1 MGAELLALPPLTALR
16 NTILMHFGRWLNL
29 LCLSFLLGGCASVS
43 PTSTPA
49 TLDHVLAD
57 PALNGATVSLMVRD
71 ARSGTTL
78 YQHNPRSRLI
88 PASNLKLLTTA
99 AAMDVLGPQYRFS
112 TQLLSNGTRQGE
124 RLTGNL
130 YLRGL
135 GDPTTQ
141 FADYQAL
148 AAQLASQ
155 GVRQV
160 QGDLVFDDTF
170 FDAERLGVDWAHDDE
185 STYYGAQ
192 ISALTVSP
200 NTDFDAGTLLI
211 TATAPIA
218 PGQPVNVVVS
228 PATDYVQLS
237 NRAVS
242 GAGNSYAITR
252 QHGTNL
258 LQLTGALAPGK
269 QSRQWVSVWEPTQ
282 LVANLFEQALAQ
294 QGIQVLGRRVIGGA
308 SPATATVLAEHQ
320 SAPLQDLIAPLL
332 KLSNNN
338 MSEALLKAMG
348 RKTANAGTAAAGVAA
363 VAAFMQRQGLD
374 PATLRQV
381 DGSGLSR
388 RNLVS
393 SQHLTDLL
401 LATAK
406 QPWFG
411 AWYAALPIAGNADRM
426 TGGSLRYRLRGTAAQ
441 NNLHAKTGSMA
452 GVSSLSGYITDAEG
466 RRLVFSM
473 ISNNYVSDAAPV
485 RALENRVALAL
496 TQWRD

>member
-1 MGAELLALPPLTALR
+1 
-16 NTILMHFGRWLNL
+16 MHFGRWLHL

-49 TLDHVLAD
+49 SLEQLLAD

-71 ARSGTTL
+71 VRSGSTL
-78 YQHNPRSRLI
+78 YQHNPRTRLI

-112 TQLLSNGTRQGE
+112 TQLLSNGAQQGE

-130 YLRGL
+130 YLKGL
-135 GDPTTQ
+135 GDPTLQ

-155 GVRQV
+155 GVRQI

-170 FDAERLGVDWAHDDE
+170 FDVERLGVDWAQDDE

-200 NTDFDAGTLLI
+200 NTDFDAGTLLV
-211 TATAPIA
+211 TARAPLA
-218 PGQPVNVVVS
+218 PGQPVSVAVS
-228 PATDYVQLS
+228 PSTDYVQLS

-242 GAGNSYAITR
+242 GPGNSYGITR

-294 QGIQVLGRRVIGGA
+294 QGIQVLGRRVISGA
-308 SPATATVLAEHQ
+308 SPATARVLAEHR
-320 SAPLQDLIAPLL
+320 SAPLQALITPLL

-348 RKTANAGTAAAGVAA
+348 RKASNAGTAQAGVAA
-363 VAAFMQRQGLD
+363 VAAFLQRQGID
-374 PATLRQV
+374 PSTLIQV

-393 SQHLTDLL
+393 SQTLTDLL
-401 LATAK
+401 LASAR
-406 QPWFG
+406 QPWFN
-411 AWYAALPIAGNADRM
+411 AWYAALPIAGNSERM
-426 TGGSLRYRLRGTAAQ
+426 TGGSLRYRLRGTAAE

-452 GVSSLSGYITDAEG
+452 GVSSLSGYITDAGG

-473 ISNNYVSDAAPV
+473 VSNNYLSDAAPI
-485 RALENRVALAL
+485 RGLENRVVLAL
-496 TQWRD
+496 TQWHD

>member
-1 MGAELLALPPLTALR
+1 
-16 NTILMHFGRWLNL
+16 MHSGRWLHL
-29 LCLSFLLGGCASVS
+29 LCMSFLLAGCASVS
-43 PTSTPA
+43 PSSTA
-49 TLDHVLAD
+49 TLDQLLAD

-71 ARSGTTL
+71 ARSGNTL
-78 YQHNPRSRLI
+78 YQHNPRTRLV

-99 AAMDVLGPQYRFS
+99 AAMEVLGPHYRFS
-112 TQLLSNGTRQGE
+112 TQLRSNGVRQGE

-141 FADYQAL
+141 LADYQAL

-160 QGDLVFDDTF
+160 QGDLVLDDTW
-170 FDAERLGVDWAHDDE
+170 FDAERLGVDWAQDDE

-200 NTDFDAGTLLI
+200 DTDFDAGTLIVTAKAPVI
-211 TATAPIA
+211 T
-218 PGQPVNVVVS
+218 GQPVNVGVS

-242 GAGNSYAITR
+242 GPGDTYGITR
-252 QHGTNL
+252 RHGTNL
-258 LQLTGALAPGK
+258 LQLTGALAPGT

-294 QGIQVLGRRVIGGA
+294 QGIKVLGRRVIGGA
-308 SPATATVLAEHQ
+308 TPVTATILAEHQ
-320 SAPLQDLIAPLL
+320 SAPLQALITPLL

-338 MSEALLKAMG
+338 MSEVLLKAMG
-348 RKTANAGTAAAGVAA
+348 RKTANAGTAQAGVAA
-363 VAAFMQRQGLD
+363 VAAFMKRQGMD
-374 PATLRQV
+374 PATLSQV

-393 SQHLTDLL
+393 SQTLTDLL
-401 LATAK
+401 LAASR
-406 QPWFG
+406 QPWFD
-411 AWYAALPIAGNADRM
+411 AWYNALPIAGNADRM
-426 TGGSLRYRLRGTAAQ
+426 SGGGLRYRLRGTAAE

-452 GVSSLSGYITDAEG
+452 GVSSLSGYITDAGG

-473 ISNNYVSDAAPV
+473 VSNNYLSDAAPIH
-485 RALENRVALAL
+485 ALENRLAVAL
-496 TQWRD
+496 TQWHD

>member
-1 MGAELLALPPLTALR
+1 
-16 NTILMHFGRWLNL
+16 MHFGRWLHL
-29 LCLSFLLGGCASVS
+29 LCLSVLLGGCASVS
-43 PTSTPA
+43 QPSTPS
-49 TLDHVLAD
+49 TLDHLLAD
-57 PALNGATVSLMVRD
+57 PALDGATVSVMVRD
-71 ARSGTTL
+71 ARSGSTL
-78 YQHNPRSRLI
+78 YQHNPRTRLI

-112 TQLLSNGTRQGE
+112 TQLLSDGTRQGE
-124 RLTGNL
+124 RLAGNL

-148 AAQLASQ
+148 AVQLASQ

-160 QGDLVFDDTF
+160 QGDLVFDDTW
-170 FDAERLGVDWAHDDE
+170 FDAERLGLDWAQDDE

-200 NTDFDAGTLLI
+200 NADFDAGTLLV
-211 TATAPIA
+211 TAKAPVA
-218 PGQPVNVVVS
+218 LGQPVSVVVS
-228 PATDYVQLS
+228 PSTDYVQLS

-242 GAGNSYAITR
+242 GPGNSYGITR

-294 QGIQVLGRRVIGGA
+294 QGIHVLGRRVIGGT

-320 SAPLQDLIAPLL
+320 SAPLQGLITPLL

-363 VAAFMQRQGLD
+363 VTAFMQRQGLD
-374 PATLRQV
+374 PATLNQV

-393 SQHLTDLL
+393 SQNLTDLL
-401 LATAK
+401 LATSK
-406 QPWFG
+406 QPWFD
-411 AWYAALPIAGNADRM
+411 AWYNALPIAGNADRM

-452 GVSSLSGYITDAEG
+452 GVSSLSGYITDADG

-473 ISNNYVSDAAPV
+473 ISNNYVSDAAPI
-485 RALENRVALAL
+485 RALENRLALAL
-496 TQWRD
+496 SQWHD

>member
-1 MGAELLALPPLTALR
+1 MRL
-16 NTILMHFGRWLNL
+16 GRWIHASALVL
-29 LCLSFLLGGCASVS
+29 GVGLLLGGCATPST
-43 PTSTPA
+43 TSTGRS
-49 TLDHVLAD
+49 LDQLLAD

-71 ARSGTTL
+71 ARSGNTL
-78 YQHNPRSRLI
+78 YQYNPRTRLI

-112 TQLLSNGTRQGE
+112 TQLLSNGTQQGE

-130 YLRGL
+130 YLKGL

-141 FADYQAL
+141 LADYQAL
-148 AAQLASQ
+148 AAQLAGQ

-200 NTDFDAGTLLI
+200 NTDFDAGTLLV
-211 TATAPIA
+211 TAKAPA
-218 PGQPVNVVVS
+218 MVGQPVSVVVS
-228 PATDYVQLS
+228 PSTDYVQLS

-242 GAGNSYAITR
+242 GPGNNYGITR

-258 LQLTGALAPGK
+258 LQLSGALAPGK

-282 LVANLFEQALAQ
+282 LVANLFERALAQ
-294 QGIQVLGRRVIGGA
+294 QGIQVLGRRVIGGV
-308 SPATATVLAEHQ
+308 SPVTARVLAEHQ
-320 SAPLQDLIAPLL
+320 SAPLQELITPLL

-338 MSEALLKAMG
+338 MSEALLKTMG
-348 RKTANAGTAAAGVAA
+348 RKASNAGTAQAGVAA
-363 VAAFMQRQGLD
+363 VADFMRRQGLD
-374 PATLRQV
+374 PLTLSQV

-393 SQHLTDLL
+393 SQNLTDLL

-406 QPWFG
+406 QPWFD
-411 AWYAALPIAGNADRM
+411 AWYNALPIAGNTDRM
-426 TGGSLRYRLRGTAAQ
+426 SGGSLRYRLRGTAAE

-452 GVSSLSGYITDAEG
+452 GVSSLSGYITDAQG

-473 ISNNYVSDAAPV
+473 ISNNYLSTAAPI

-496 TQWRD
+496 VQWHD

>member
-1 MGAELLALPPLTALR
+1 
-16 NTILMHFGRWLNL
+16 MHFGRWLHL
-29 LCLSFLLGGCASVS
+29 LCLSVLLGGCASVLQPS
-43 PTSTPA
+43 TSS
-49 TLDHVLAD
+49 TLDHLLAD
-57 PALNGATVSLMVRD
+57 PALNGATVSVMVRD
-71 ARSGTTL
+71 ARSGSTL
-78 YQHNPRSRLI
+78 YQHNPRARLI

-112 TQLLSNGTRQGE
+112 TQLLSNGTQQGE
-124 RLTGNL
+124 RLAGNL

-160 QGDLVFDDTF
+160 QGDLVFDDTW
-170 FDAERLGVDWAHDDE
+170 FDAERLGVDWAQDDE

-200 NTDFDAGTLLI
+200 NTDFDAGTLLV
-211 TATAPIA
+211 TAKAPVA
-218 PGQPVNVVVS
+218 LGQPVSVVVS
-228 PATDYVQLS
+228 PSTDYVQLS

-242 GAGNSYAITR
+242 GPGNSYGITR

-294 QGIQVLGRRVIGGA
+294 QGIQVLGRRVIGGV
-308 SPATATVLAEHQ
+308 SPSTATLLAEHQ
-320 SAPLQDLIAPLL
+320 SAPLQALITPLL

-374 PATLRQV
+374 PATLSQV

-393 SQHLTDLL
+393 AQNLTDLL
-401 LATAK
+401 LVTAK
-406 QPWFG
+406 QPWFD
-411 AWYAALPIAGNADRM
+411 AWYNALPIAGNADRM
-426 TGGSLRYRLRGTAAQ
+426 TGGSLRYRLRGTAAE

-452 GVSSLSGYITDAEG
+452 GVSSLSGYITDAQG

-485 RALENRVALAL
+485 RALENRLALAL
-496 TQWRD
+496 AQWHD

>member
-1 MGAELLALPPLTALR
+1 
-16 NTILMHFGRWLNL
+16 MHFGRWLYL
-29 LCLSFLLGGCASVS
+29 LCLSILLGGCASVS
-43 PTSTPA
+43 QPSTSS
-49 TLDHVLAD
+49 TLDRLLAD
-57 PALNGATVSLMVRD
+57 PALNGATVSVMVRD
-71 ARSGTTL
+71 ARSGGTL
-78 YQHNPRSRLI
+78 YQHNPRTRLI

-112 TQLLSNGTRQGE
+112 TQLLSNGPQQGE

-160 QGDLVFDDTF
+160 QGDLVFDDSF
-170 FDAERLGVDWAHDDE
+170 FDAERLGVDWAQDDE

-200 NTDFDAGTLLI
+200 NADFDAGTLI
-211 TATAPIA
+211 VTAKAPVIA
-218 PGQPVNVVVS
+218 GQSVTVS
-228 PATDYVQLS
+228 LSPPTDYVQLS

-242 GAGNSYAITR
+242 GPGNSYGITR

-258 LQLTGALAPGK
+258 LQLTGTLAPGK

-282 LVANLFEQALAQ
+282 LVAHLFEQALAQ
-294 QGIQVLGRRVIGGA
+294 QGIEVLGRRVIGGA
-308 SPATATVLAEHQ
+308 SPGTARVLAEHQ
-320 SAPLQDLIAPLL
+320 SAPLQALITPLL

-374 PATLRQV
+374 PATLSQV

-393 SQHLTDLL
+393 AQNLADLL
-401 LATAK
+401 LVSAR
-406 QPWFG
+406 QPWFD
-411 AWYAALPIAGNADRM
+411 AWYNALPIAGNADRM
-426 TGGSLRYRLRGTAAQ
+426 TGGSLRYRLRGTAAE

-473 ISNNYVSDAAPV
+473 ISNNYLSDAAPI
-485 RALENRVALAL
+485 RALENRLAVALAH
-496 TQWRD
+496 WHD

>member
-1 MGAELLALPPLTALR
+1 
-16 NTILMHFGRWLNL
+16 MHFGRWLHL
-29 LCLSFLLGGCASVS
+29 LCLSVLLGGCASVS
-43 PTSTPA
+43 QPSTPS
-49 TLDHVLAD
+49 TLDQLLAD
-57 PALNGATVSLMVRD
+57 PVLNGATVSVMVRD
-71 ARSGTTL
+71 ARSGSTL
-78 YQHNPRSRLI
+78 YQHNPRTRLI

-99 AAMDVLGPQYRFS
+99 AAMDVLGPHYRFS
-112 TQLLSNGTRQGE
+112 TQLLSNGTQQGE
-124 RLTGNL
+124 RLAGNL

-160 QGDLVFDDTF
+160 QGDLVFDDTW
-170 FDAERLGVDWAHDDE
+170 FDAERLGVDWAQDDE

-200 NTDFDAGTLLI
+200 NTDFDAGTLLV
-211 TATAPIA
+211 TAKAPVA
-218 PGQPVNVVVS
+218 LGQPVNVVVS
-228 PATDYVQLS
+228 PSTDYVQLS
-237 NRAVS
+237 NRAIS
-242 GAGNSYAITR
+242 GPGNSYAITR

-258 LQLTGALAPGK
+258 LQLSGALAPGK

-282 LVANLFEQALAQ
+282 LVANLFEQALVQ

-320 SAPLQDLIAPLL
+320 SAPLQDLITPLL

-374 PATLRQV
+374 PATLNQV

-393 SQHLTDLL
+393 AQNLTDLL
-401 LATAK
+401 LAASK
-406 QPWFG
+406 QPWFD
-411 AWYAALPIAGNADRM
+411 AWYSALPIAGNADRM
-426 TGGSLRYRLRGTAAQ
+426 TGGSLRYRLRGTAAE

-473 ISNNYVSDAAPV
+473 ISNNYVSDAAPI
-485 RALENRVALAL
+485 RALENRLALAL
-496 TQWRD
+496 AQWHD

>member
-1 MGAELLALPPLTALR
+1 
-16 NTILMHFGRWLNL
+16 MHFGRWLHL
-29 LCLSFLLGGCASVS
+29 LCLSVLLGGCASVS

-49 TLDHVLAD
+49 SLEQLLAD

-71 ARSGTTL
+71 ARSGSTL
-78 YQHNPRSRLI
+78 YQHNPRTRLI

-112 TQLLSNGTRQGE
+112 TQLLSNGTQQGE

-130 YLRGL
+130 YLKGL

-141 FADYQAL
+141 LADYQAL
-148 AAQLASQ
+148 AAQLAGQ

-200 NTDFDAGTLLI
+200 NTDFDAGTLLV
-211 TATAPIA
+211 TAKAPA
-218 PGQPVNVVVS
+218 VVGQPVTVEIS
-228 PATDYVQLS
+228 PTTDYVQIS

-242 GAGNSYAITR
+242 GAGNSYGINR

-294 QGIQVLGRRVIGGA
+294 QGMTGKGRRLIGGA
-308 SPATATVLAEHQ
+308 SPATATVLAVHE
-320 SAPLQDLIAPLL
+320 SAPLQELITPLL

-338 MSEALLKAMG
+338 MSEAFLKAMG
-348 RKTANAGTAAAGVAA
+348 RKTANAGTAAAGVEA
-363 VAAFMQRQGLD
+363 VAGFFRRQGVD
-374 PATLRQV
+374 PATLTQV

-388 RNLVS
+388 RNMVS
-393 SQHLTDLL
+393 SQNLTDLL
-401 LATAK
+401 LAASK
-406 QPWFG
+406 QPWFN
-411 AWYAALPIAGNADRM
+411 AWYNALPIAGNPERM
-426 TGGSLRYRLRGTAAQ
+426 IGGSLRYRLRGTAAQ
-441 NNLHAKTGSMA
+441 NNLHGKTGSMS
-452 GVSSLSGYITDAEG
+452 GVSSLTGYVTDAKG
-466 RRLVFSM
+466 RKLVFAM
-473 ISNNYVSDAAPV
+473 VTNNYVV
-485 RALENRVALAL
+485 EGEQIKALENRLATALANR
-496 TQWRD
+496 TD

>member
-1 MGAELLALPPLTALR
+1 
-16 NTILMHFGRWLNL
+16 MHFGRWLHL
-29 LCLSFLLGGCASVS
+29 LCLSVLLGGCASVS
-43 PTSTPA
+43 QPSTPS
-49 TLDHVLAD
+49 TLDHLLAD
-57 PALNGATVSLMVRD
+57 PALDGATVSVMVRD
-71 ARSGTTL
+71 ARSGSTL
-78 YQHNPRSRLI
+78 YQHNPRTRLI

-112 TQLLSNGTRQGE
+112 TQLLSDGTRQGE

-160 QGDLVFDDTF
+160 QGDLVFDDTW
-170 FDAERLGVDWAHDDE
+170 FDAERLGVDWAQDDE

-200 NTDFDAGTLLI
+200 NADFDAGTLLV
-211 TATAPIA
+211 TAKAPVA
-218 PGQPVNVVVS
+218 LGQPVSVVVS
-228 PATDYVQLS
+228 PSTDYVQLS

-242 GAGNSYAITR
+242 GPGNSYGITR

-294 QGIQVLGRRVIGGA
+294 QGIHVLGRRVIGGT

-320 SAPLQDLIAPLL
+320 SAPLQGLITPLL

-363 VAAFMQRQGLD
+363 VTAFMQRQGLD
-374 PATLRQV
+374 PATLNQV

-393 SQHLTDLL
+393 SQNLTDLL
-401 LATAK
+401 LATSK
-406 QPWFG
+406 QPWFD
-411 AWYAALPIAGNADRM
+411 AWYNALPIAGNADRM

-452 GVSSLSGYITDAEG
+452 GVSSLSGYITDADG

-473 ISNNYVSDAAPV
+473 ISNNYVSDAAPI
-485 RALENRVALAL
+485 RALENRLALAL
-496 TQWRD
+496 SQWHD

>member
-1 MGAELLALPPLTALR
+1 
-16 NTILMHFGRWLNL
+16 MHYGRWLHL
-29 LCLSFLLGGCASVS
+29 VGLSFLLSGCAGFSQPSTSVS
-43 PTSTPA
+43 
-49 TLDHVLAD
+49 LDHLVAD
-57 PALNGATVSLMVRD
+57 PALSGATVSLMVRD
-71 ARSGTTL
+71 AGSGRTL
-78 YQHNPRSRLI
+78 YQHNPRTRLI

-112 TQLLSNGTRQGE
+112 TQLLSDGMRQGE

-135 GDPTTQ
+135 GDPTLQ

-160 QGDLVFDDTF
+160 QGELVFDDTW
-170 FDAERLGVDWAHDDE
+170 FDAERLGIDWAQDDE

-200 NTDFDAGTLLI
+200 NTDFDAGTLI
-211 TATAPIA
+211 VTAKAPGLA
-218 PGQPVNVVVS
+218 GQPVSVVVS

-242 GAGNSYAITR
+242 GPGNTYAITR

-282 LVANLFEQALAQ
+282 LVANLFEQALAR
-294 QGIQVLGRRVIGGA
+294 QGIQVVGRRVIGGA
-308 SPATATVLAEHQ
+308 TPATATLLAEHQ
-320 SAPLQDLIAPLL
+320 SAPLQALITPLL
-332 KLSNNN
+332 KLSNNA

-348 RKTANAGTAAAGVAA
+348 RKTANAGTAQAGVTA
-363 VAAFMQRQGLD
+363 VAAFMKRQGMD
-374 PATLRQV
+374 PTTLSQV

-388 RNLVS
+388 RNLLS
-393 SQHLTDLL
+393 SQNLTDLL
-401 LATAK
+401 LATAR
-406 QPWFG
+406 QPWFE
-411 AWYAALPIAGNADRM
+411 AWYNALPVAGNADRM
-426 TGGSLRYRLRGTAAQ
+426 TGGSLRYRLRGTPAE

-452 GVSSLSGYITDAEG
+452 GVSSLSGYITDAQG

-473 ISNNYVSDAAPV
+473 VSNNYLSDAAPI
-485 RALENRVALAL
+485 RALENRLAVAL
-496 TQWRD
+496 TQWHD

>member
-1 MGAELLALPPLTALR
+1 MRL
-16 NTILMHFGRWLNL
+16 GRWIHASALVL
-29 LCLSFLLGGCASVS
+29 GVGLLLGGCATPST
-43 PTSTPA
+43 TSTGRS
-49 TLDHVLAD
+49 LDQLLAD

-71 ARSGTTL
+71 ARSGNTL
-78 YQHNPRSRLI
+78 YQYNPRTRLI

-112 TQLLSNGTRQGE
+112 TQLLSNGTQQGE

-130 YLRGL
+130 YLKGL

-141 FADYQAL
+141 LADYQAL
-148 AAQLASQ
+148 AAQLAGQ

-200 NTDFDAGTLLI
+200 NTDFDAGTLLV
-211 TATAPIA
+211 TAKAPVLI
-218 PGQPVNVVVS
+218 GQPVIVVVS
-228 PATDYVQLS
+228 PSTDYVQLS

-242 GAGNSYAITR
+242 GPGNNYGITR

-258 LQLTGALAPGK
+258 LQLSGALAPGK
-269 QSRQWVSVWEPTQ
+269 QSRQWISVWEPTQ

-294 QGIQVLGRRVIGGA
+294 QGIQVLGRRVIGGV
-308 SPATATVLAEHQ
+308 SPVTARVLAEHQ
-320 SAPLQDLIAPLL
+320 SAPLQELITPLL

-338 MSEALLKAMG
+338 MSEALLKTMG
-348 RKTANAGTAAAGVAA
+348 RKASNAGTAQAGVAA
-363 VAAFMQRQGLD
+363 VADFMRRQGLD
-374 PATLRQV
+374 PLTLSQV

-393 SQHLTDLL
+393 SQNLTDLL
-401 LATAK
+401 VATAK
-406 QPWFG
+406 QPWFE
-411 AWYAALPIAGNADRM
+411 AWYSALPIAGNTDRM
-426 TGGSLRYRLRGTAAQ
+426 SGGSLRYRLRGTAAE

-452 GVSSLSGYITDAEG
+452 GVSSLSGYITDAQG

-473 ISNNYVSDAAPV
+473 ISNNYLSSAASI

-496 TQWRD
+496 VQWHD

>member
-1 MGAELLALPPLTALR
+1 MQFGQKLHTGAMLV
-16 NTILMHFGRWLNL
+16 G
-29 LCLSFLLGGCASVS
+29 LSFLLGGCASVS
-43 PTSTPA
+43 STSNSS
-49 TLDHVLAD
+49 TLDHLLAD
-57 PALNGATVSLMVRD
+57 PALNGATVSVMVRD
-71 ARSGTTL
+71 ARSGNTL
-78 YQHNPRSRLI
+78 YQHNPRTRLV

-112 TQLLSNGTRQGE
+112 TQLLSDGTQQGE
-124 RLTGNL
+124 RLSGNL

-160 QGDLVFDDTF
+160 QGDLVFDDSW
-170 FDAERLGVDWAHDDE
+170 FDAQRLGVDWAQDDE

-200 NTDFDAGTLLI
+200 NSDFDAGTLI
-211 TATAPIA
+211 VTATAPVS
-218 PGQPVNVVVS
+218 PGQPVSVAIS

-242 GAGNSYAITR
+242 GSGNSYGITR
-252 QHGTNL
+252 QHGSNL

-269 QSRQWVSVWEPTQ
+269 HRRQWVSVWEPTQ

-294 QGIQVLGRRVIGGA
+294 QGIQVLGRRVIGGS
-308 SPATATVLAEHQ
+308 SPATARLLAEHQ
-320 SAPLQDLIAPLL
+320 SAPLQELITPLL

-348 RKTANAGTAAAGVAA
+348 RKTANAGTAQAGVAA

-374 PATLRQV
+374 PASLNQV

-393 SQHLTDLL
+393 AQTLTDLL
-401 LATAK
+401 LATSK
-406 QPWFG
+406 QPWFE
-411 AWYAALPIAGNADRM
+411 AWYNALPIAGNPERM
-426 TGGSLRYRLRGTAAQ
+426 SGGSLRYRLRGTPAQ
-441 NNLHAKTGSMA
+441 NNLHAKTGSMG
-452 GVSSLSGYITDAEG
+452 GVSSLSGYITDAHG

-473 ISNNYVSDAAPV
+473 ISNNYLSDAAPI
-485 RALENRVALAL
+485 RALENRLAVAL
-496 TQWRD
+496 TQWHD

>member
-1 MGAELLALPPLTALR
+1 MALR
-16 NTILMHFGRWLNL
+16 NTLLMHFGRWLHL
-29 LCLSFLLGGCASVS
+29 LCLSVLLGGCASVS
-43 PTSTPA
+43 HPSTPS
-49 TLDHVLAD
+49 TLDQLLAD
-57 PALNGATVSLMVRD
+57 PVLNGATVSVMVRD
-71 ARSGTTL
+71 ARSGSTL
-78 YQHNPRSRLI
+78 YQHNPRTRLI

-112 TQLLSNGTRQGE
+112 TQLLSNGTQQDG
-124 RLTGNL
+124 RLAGNL

-160 QGDLVFDDTF
+160 QGDLVFDDTW
-170 FDAERLGVDWAHDDE
+170 FDAERLGVDWAQDDE

-200 NTDFDAGTLLI
+200 NADFDAGTLLV
-211 TATAPIA
+211 TAKAPVA
-218 PGQPVNVVVS
+218 LGQPVNVVVNPS
-228 PATDYVQLS
+228 TDYVQLS
-237 NRAVS
+237 NRAIS
-242 GAGNSYAITR
+242 GPGNSYAITR

-258 LQLTGALAPGK
+258 LQLSGALAPGK

-308 SPATATVLAEHQ
+308 SPATATVLAEHR
-320 SAPLQDLIAPLL
+320 SAPLQDLITPLL

-374 PATLRQV
+374 PATLNQV

-393 SQHLTDLL
+393 AQNLTDLL
-401 LATAK
+401 LASAK
-406 QPWFG
+406 QPWFD
-411 AWYAALPIAGNADRM
+411 AWYNALPIAGNADRM
-426 TGGSLRYRLRGTAAQ
+426 TGGSLRYRLRGTAAE

-473 ISNNYVSDAAPV
+473 ISNNYLSDAAPV

-496 TQWRD
+496 AQWHD

>member
-1 MGAELLALPPLTALR
+1 MPFAKLISTSALL
-16 NTILMHFGRWLNL
+16 
-29 LCLSFLLGGCASVS
+29 FLLGGCASVS
-43 PTSTPA
+43 QTSSQA
-49 TLDHVLAD
+49 TLDKLLAD
-57 PALNGATVSLMVRD
+57 PALQGATVSLMVRD
-71 ARSGTTL
+71 DRGNTL
-78 YQHNPRSRLI
+78 YQHNPRTRLV

-99 AAMDVLGPQYRFS
+99 AAMDVLGPQYRFA
-112 TQLLSNGTRQGE
+112 TQLLTDGTQQGE
-124 RLTGNL
+124 RLSGNL

-135 GDPTTQ
+135 GDPTLQ

-155 GVRQV
+155 GIGQV

-170 FDAERLGVDWAHDDE
+170 FDAERLGVDWAQDDE

-200 NTDFDAGTLLI
+200 NTDFDAGTLLV
-211 TATAPIA
+211 TAKAPIA
-218 PGQPVNVVVS
+218 LGQPVSVVVS
-228 PATDYVQLS
+228 PSTDYVQLS

-242 GAGNSYAITR
+242 GPGNSYGITR

-308 SPATATVLAEHQ
+308 SPGAARVLAQHQ
-320 SAPLQDLIAPLL
+320 SAPLQELITPLL

-348 RKTANAGTAAAGVAA
+348 RKVSNAGTAQAGVAA
-363 VAAFMQRQGLD
+363 VAQFMRRQGLD
-374 PATLRQV
+374 PTALSQV

-393 SQHLTDLL
+393 SQNLTDLL

-406 QPWFG
+406 QPWFD
-411 AWYAALPIAGNADRM
+411 AWYNALPIAGNAQRM
-426 TGGSLRYRLRGTAAQ
+426 TGGSLRYRLRGTVAE

-452 GVSSLSGYITDAEG
+452 GVSSLSGYITDAKG

-473 ISNNYVSDAAPV
+473 ISNNYVSDAAPI
-485 RALENRVALAL
+485 RSLENRTALAL
-496 TQWRD
+496 AQWHD

>member
-1 MGAELLALPPLTALR
+1 
-16 NTILMHFGRWLNL
+16 MHFGRWLHL
-29 LCLSFLLGGCASVS
+29 LCLSVLLGGCASVLQPS
-43 PTSTPA
+43 TSS
-49 TLDHVLAD
+49 TLDHLLAD
-57 PALNGATVSLMVRD
+57 PALNGATVSVMVRD
-71 ARSGTTL
+71 ARSGSTL
-78 YQHNPRSRLI
+78 YQHNPRARLI

-112 TQLLSNGTRQGE
+112 TQLLSNGTQQGE
-124 RLTGNL
+124 RLAGNL

-155 GVRQV
+155 GVRKV
-160 QGDLVFDDTF
+160 QGDLVFDDTW
-170 FDAERLGVDWAHDDE
+170 FDAERLGVDWAQDDE

-200 NTDFDAGTLLI
+200 NTDFDAGTLLV
-211 TATAPIA
+211 TAKAPVA
-218 PGQPVNVVVS
+218 LGQPVSVVVS
-228 PATDYVQLS
+228 PSTDYVQLS

-242 GAGNSYAITR
+242 GPGNSYGITR

-282 LVANLFEQALAQ
+282 LVANLFEQALSQ
-294 QGIQVLGRRVIGGA
+294 QGIQVLGRRVIGGV
-308 SPATATVLAEHQ
+308 SPSTATLLAEHQ
-320 SAPLQDLIAPLL
+320 SAPLQALITPLL

-374 PATLRQV
+374 PATLSQV

-393 SQHLTDLL
+393 AQNLTDLL
-401 LATAK
+401 LVTAK
-406 QPWFG
+406 QPWFD
-411 AWYAALPIAGNADRM
+411 AWYNALPIAGNADRM
-426 TGGSLRYRLRGTAAQ
+426 TGGSLRYRLRGTAAE

-452 GVSSLSGYITDAEG
+452 GVSSLSGYITDAQG

-485 RALENRVALAL
+485 RALENRLALAL
-496 TQWRD
+496 AQWHD

>member
-1 MGAELLALPPLTALR
+1 MRLGRWIHASALALG
-16 NTILMHFGRWLNL
+16 FGL
-29 LCLSFLLGGCASVS
+29 LLGGCATPST
-43 PTSTPA
+43 TSTGRS
-49 TLDHVLAD
+49 LDQLLAD
-57 PALNGATVSLMVRD
+57 PVLHGATVSLMVRD
-71 ARSGTTL
+71 ARSGNTL
-78 YQHNPRSRLI
+78 YQYNPRTRLI

-112 TQLLSNGTRQGE
+112 TQLLSNGTQQGE
-124 RLTGNL
+124 RLSGNL
-130 YLRGL
+130 YLKGL

-148 AAQLASQ
+148 AAQLAAL

-170 FDAERLGVDWAHDDE
+170 FDAERLGVDWSQDDE

-200 NTDFDAGTLLI
+200 NTDFDAGTLLV
-211 TATAPIA
+211 TAKAPTVV
-218 PGQPVNVVVS
+218 GQPVSVVVS
-228 PATDYVQLS
+228 PSTDYVQLN

-242 GAGNSYAITR
+242 GPVNNYGITR

-294 QGIQVLGRRVIGGA
+294 QGIQVLGRRVIGSA
-308 SPATATVLAEHQ
+308 SPATAKLLAEHQ
-320 SAPLQDLIAPLL
+320 SAPLQELITPLL

-348 RKTANAGTAAAGVAA
+348 RKTSNAGTAQAGVAA
-363 VAAFMQRQGLD
+363 VADFMRRQGLD
-374 PATLRQV
+374 PMTLSQV

-393 SQHLTDLL
+393 SQNLTDLL

-406 QPWFG
+406 QPWFD
-411 AWYAALPIAGNADRM
+411 AWYNALPIAGNADRM

-452 GVSSLSGYITDAEG
+452 GVSSLSGYITDAKG

-473 ISNNYVSDAAPV
+473 ISNNYLSTAAPI

-496 TQWRD
+496 VQWHD

>member
-1 MGAELLALPPLTALR
+1 MRL
-16 NTILMHFGRWLNL
+16 GRWIHASALVL
-29 LCLSFLLGGCASVS
+29 GVGLLLGGCATPST
-43 PTSTPA
+43 TSTGRS
-49 TLDHVLAD
+49 LDQLLAD

-71 ARSGTTL
+71 ARSGNTL
-78 YQHNPRSRLI
+78 YQYNPRTRLI

-112 TQLLSNGTRQGE
+112 TQLLSNGTQQGE

-130 YLRGL
+130 YLKGL

-141 FADYQAL
+141 LADYQAL
-148 AAQLASQ
+148 AAQLAGQ

-200 NTDFDAGTLLI
+200 NTDFDAGTLLV
-211 TATAPIA
+211 TAKAPA
-218 PGQPVNVVVS
+218 MVGQPVSVVVS
-228 PATDYVQLS
+228 PSTDYVQLS

-242 GAGNSYAITR
+242 GPGNNYGITR

-258 LQLTGALAPGK
+258 LQLSGALAPGK
-269 QSRQWVSVWEPTQ
+269 QSRQWISVWEPTQ

-294 QGIQVLGRRVIGGA
+294 QGIQVLGRRVIGGV
-308 SPATATVLAEHQ
+308 SPVTARVLAEHQ
-320 SAPLQDLIAPLL
+320 SAPLQELITPLL

-338 MSEALLKAMG
+338 MSEALLKTMG
-348 RKTANAGTAAAGVAA
+348 RKASNAGTAQAGVAA
-363 VAAFMQRQGLD
+363 VADFMRRQGLD
-374 PATLRQV
+374 PLTLSQV

-393 SQHLTDLL
+393 SQNLTDLL
-401 LATAK
+401 VATAK
-406 QPWFG
+406 QPWFDV
-411 AWYAALPIAGNADRM
+411 WYNALPIAGNTDRM
-426 TGGSLRYRLRGTAAQ
+426 SGGSLRYRLRGTAAE

-452 GVSSLSGYITDAEG
+452 GVSSLSGYITDAQG

-473 ISNNYVSDAAPV
+473 ISNNYLSTAAPI

-496 TQWRD
+496 VQWHD

>member
-1 MGAELLALPPLTALR
+1 
-16 NTILMHFGRWLNL
+16 MHFGRWLHL
-29 LCLSFLLGGCASVS
+29 LCWSFLLGGCASVS
-43 PTSTPA
+43 STPTPA
-49 TLDHVLAD
+49 TLDHLLAD
-57 PALNGATVSLMVRD
+57 PAFNGATVSVMVRD
-71 ARSGTTL
+71 ARSGSTL
-78 YQHNPRSRLI
+78 YQHNPRTRLI

-99 AAMDVLGPQYRFS
+99 AAMEVLGPQYRFS
-112 TQLLSNGTRQGE
+112 TQLLTSGTRQGE
-124 RLTGNL
+124 RLSGNL

-160 QGDLVFDDTF
+160 QGGLVFDDTW
-170 FDAERLGVDWAHDDE
+170 FDAERLGVDWAQDDE

-200 NTDFDAGTLLI
+200 NSDFDAGTVI
-211 TATAPIA
+211 VTAKAPVA
-218 PGQPVNVVVS
+218 PGQPVSVAVS
-228 PATDYVQLS
+228 PPTDYVQLS

-242 GAGNSYAITR
+242 GPGNSYGITR

-258 LQLTGALAPGK
+258 LQLTGSLAPGK

-294 QGIQVLGRRVIGGA
+294 QGIQVLGRRVIGAA
-308 SPATATVLAEHQ
+308 SPASATLVAEHQ
-320 SAPLQDLIAPLL
+320 SAPLQELITPLL

-363 VAAFMQRQGLD
+363 VAGFMRRQGLD
-374 PATLRQV
+374 PATLSQV

-393 SQHLTDLL
+393 SQNLTDLL
-401 LATAK
+401 LAVSK
-406 QPWFG
+406 QPWFE

-426 TGGSLRYRLRGTAAQ
+426 TGGSLRYRLRGSAAE
-441 NNLHAKTGSMA
+441 NNLHAKTGSMS

-473 ISNNYVSDAAPV
+473 ISNNYVSDAAPI

-496 TQWRD
+496 SQWRD

>member
-1 MGAELLALPPLTALR
+1 
-16 NTILMHFGRWLNL
+16 MHFGRWLHL
-29 LCLSFLLGGCASVS
+29 LCLSLLLNGCASVS
-43 PTSTPA
+43 PTSTSA
-49 TLDHVLAD
+49 TLDRMLAD

-71 ARSGTTL
+71 ARSGATL
-78 YQHNPRSRLI
+78 YQYNPRTRLV

-99 AAMDVLGPQYRFS
+99 AAMEVLGPQYRFS
-112 TQLLSNGTRQGE
+112 TQLRGNGVQQGE

-141 FADYQAL
+141 LADYQAL

-160 QGDLVFDDTF
+160 QGDLVFDDTW
-170 FDAERLGVDWAHDDE
+170 FDTERLGVDWAQDDE

-200 NTDFDAGTLLI
+200 DTDFDAGTLI
-211 TATAPIA
+211 VTAKAPATA
-218 PGQPVNVVVS
+218 GQPVGVVLS
-228 PATDYVQLS
+228 PPTDYVQLS

-242 GAGNSYAITR
+242 GPGNTYGITR
-252 QHGTNL
+252 RHGTNL
-258 LQLTGALAPGK
+258 LQLTGALAPGE
-269 QSRQWVSVWEPTQ
+269 QRREWVSVWEPTQ

-294 QGIQVLGRRVIGGA
+294 QGIKVLGRRVIGGA
-308 SPATATVLAEHQ
+308 TPNTATLLAEHQ
-320 SAPLQDLIAPLL
+320 SAPLQALITPLL

-348 RKTANAGTAAAGVAA
+348 RQTANAGTAQAGVAA

-374 PATLRQV
+374 PATLSQV

-393 SQHLTDLL
+393 SQNLTDLL
-401 LATAK
+401 LATAR
-406 QPWFG
+406 QPWFK
-411 AWYAALPIAGNADRM
+411 AWYDALPIAGNANRM
-426 TGGSLRYRLRGTAAQ
+426 SGGSLRYRLRGTPAE

-452 GVSSLSGYITDAEG
+452 GVSSLSGYIQDADG

-473 ISNNYVSDAAPV
+473 LSNNYLGDAAPI
-485 RALENRVALAL
+485 RALENRLAVAL